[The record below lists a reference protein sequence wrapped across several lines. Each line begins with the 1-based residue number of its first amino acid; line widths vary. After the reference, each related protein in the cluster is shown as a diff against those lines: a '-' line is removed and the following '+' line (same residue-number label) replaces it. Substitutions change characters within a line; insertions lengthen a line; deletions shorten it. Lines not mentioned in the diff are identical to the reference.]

1 MMWWDFLIYAFAG
14 IGLLGVLP
22 ELFFYLI
29 ALIFSWI
36 F

>member
-14 IGLLGVLP
+14 IGVLGILP
-22 ELFFYLI
+22 ELLYWLI
-29 ALIFSWI
+29 ALIFSKV